1 VKIKPIKKLLVANRS
16 EIAIRVFRAA
26 HELGIRT
33 VAIYSYEDRFA
44 LHRFKAD
51 EAYQIGKKGSEP
63 VKSYLDIEGIIE
75 IAKAYEIDAIHPGYG
90 FLSENGDFARACEKA
105 GIIFIGPSPEL
116 LDMLG
121 NKTSARAIAK
131 KANAPILSGS
141 DNPITSLSEAKEIC
155 AKLGMPVMIKAAHG
169 GGGRG
174 MRVVKTESELEGKL
188 LEAKR
193 ESLTAFGKDEVFI
206 EKYVEQARHIEVQIL
221 GDQHKNM
228 VHMFERDCS
237 LQRRHQK
244 VVEVAPS
251 LNLSKETRAEICN
264 SAVNICKSVNYY
276 NAGTVEY
283 LLDTKTNKFY
293 FIEINPRIQVEHTV
307 TETATGFDIVKRQIL
322 IAQGYELKSEK
333 IGIPNQETIQIIC
346 HAFQCRLTTEDPENS
361 FIPDCGK
368 ITHYRSAGGM
378 GIRLDAGSAFS
389 GAIVTPYYD
398 SLLVK
403 VTASGRTFDDTIAR
417 MDRCLHEFRVRGV
430 KTNLPFLLNLIN
442 HPDFIAGKCTTR
454 FIDENPDLFH
464 FPKRRD
470 RATRLLAFLGD
481 TIINGQPLIPEK
493 PKIIV
498 RKDAVVPAFK
508 ISQKPPQGYRDQLK
522 AMGAEKF
529 CKSLINK
536 KELLI
541 TDTTFRDAHQSI
553 HATRMRTYDML
564 QVIESYAHNHSDLF
578 SLEMWGGAT
587 FDTSMRFLNE
597 CPWDRL
603 RKMRAKAPNML
614 FQMLLRA
621 SNGVGYTNYPDNVV
635 REFIKQTAES
645 GIDIFRIFDS
655 LNWTKNMKI
664 AMDAVIESGAICE
677 AAICYT
683 GDILNPKRTKYDLKY
698 YVSMAKELES
708 MGAHMI
714 AIKDMAGLL
723 KPYAAFE
730 LVSALKAVLKIPVH
744 LHTHDTSGG
753 QIASLIKAA
762 DAGVDI
768 VDVALAPYSGLTSQP
783 NMNSLVEMMRFQA
796 RDTKLNMDAL
806 SRTADYWEV
815 VREYYSPF
823 ESVQKASTAE
833 VYRHEMPGGQYTNLF
848 QQAHSMGL
856 ASRWNEICQTYADV
870 NQLFGDIVKVTPS
883 SKVVGDLAIYLVT
896 NDIKTYELMNADKVI
911 SFPNSVVDLFKG
923 GLGQPP
929 GGWPKELQQKILRGA
944 TPMTDRPGALM
955 ASIDLELKKEE
966 VQAKISRPVSNEEL
980 MSYLMYPDVFAD
992 YARFRNN
999 NGDVSVIPTPVFFYG
1014 LPVSEEVSFEIE
1026 PGKTLIVKFVTASEP
1041 NEEGICKV
1049 FFELNG
1055 QPREVDV
1062 PNKKVAASSNA
1073 KAKVNEANPNQ
1084 VGAPMPGMVVKISAK
1099 EGKKVAKND
1108 PILTMEAMKME
1119 TTIYADREGIIAKIH
1134 IKAGEKVKSKDLLFE
1149 YQA

>member
-1 VKIKPIKKLLVANRS
+1 MNIKPIKKILVANRS

-63 VKSYLDIEGIIE
+63 VKSYLDIEGIID

-90 FLSENGDFARACEKA
+90 FLSENGDFARACQNA
-105 GIIFIGPSPEL
+105 GIIFIGPSSDL

-121 NKTSARAIAK
+121 NKTSARTIAK

-141 DNPITSLSEAKEIC
+141 ENPVKSLAEAKEIC
-155 AKLGMPVMIKAAHG
+155 SKLGMPVMLKAAHG

-174 MRVVKTESELEGKL
+174 MRVVKTEGELEGKL

-193 ESLTAFGKDEVFI
+193 ESLTAFGKDDVFI
-206 EKYVEQARHIEVQIL
+206 EKYVEHARHIEVQIL
-221 GDQHKNM
+221 GDQHKNI

-244 VVEVAPS
+244 VVEVAPA
-251 LNLSKETRAEICN
+251 LNLSNETRTEICN

-283 LLDTKTNKFY
+283 LLDTATNKFY

-322 IAQGYELKSEK
+322 IAQGYRLDSEK
-333 IGIPNQETIQIIC
+333 IGIPNQETIQIIG

-361 FIPDCGK
+361 FIPDYGK

-403 VTASGRTFDDTIAR
+403 VTATGRTFDDTVAR

-470 RATRLLAFLGD
+470 RATRLLTFLGD
-481 TIINGQPLIPEK
+481 ILINGQPLISEK

-498 RKDAVVPAFK
+498 RRDAPVPPFK
-508 ISQKPPQGYRDQLK
+508 ISQKPPKGYRDQLLE
-522 AMGAEKF
+522 MGPEKF
-529 CKSLINK
+529 CKSLIGK
-536 KELLI
+536 KELLL
-541 TDTTFRDAHQSI
+541 TDTTFRDAHQSL

-564 QVIESYAHNHSDLF
+564 KIIESYAHNHAGLF

-597 CPWDRL
+597 CPWERL
-603 RKMRAKAPNML
+603 RKMREKAPNML

-621 SNGVGYTNYPDNVV
+621 SNAVGYTNYPDNVV
-635 REFIKQTAES
+635 REFIKQAAKS
-645 GIDIFRIFDS
+645 GVDIFRIFDS

-664 AMDAVIESGAICE
+664 AMDTVIESGAICE

-698 YVSMAKELES
+698 YVAMAKELES
-708 MGAHMI
+708 MGAHII

-730 LVSALKAVLKIPVH
+730 LVSALKAVLKVPVH

-753 QIASLIKAA
+753 QIATLIKAA

-768 VDVALAPYSGLTSQP
+768 VDCAMAAYSGLTSQP
-783 NMNSLVEMMRFQA
+783 NMNSLVEMMRFQN
-796 RDTKLNMDAL
+796 RDTNQTMDDL
-806 SRTADYWEV
+806 SRTADYWEI

-823 ESVQKASTAE
+823 ESIQKSSTAE

-848 QQAHSMGL
+848 QQANSMGL
-856 ASRWNEICQTYADV
+856 SHRWNEICQTYADV

-896 NDIKTYELMNADKVI
+896 NDIKTYEVLNADKDI
-911 SFPNSVVDLFKG
+911 SFPSSVVDMFKG

-929 GGWPKELQQKILRGA
+929 GGFPKELQQKILRGA
-944 TPMTDRPGALM
+944 SPMTDRPGASM
-955 ASIDLELKKEE
+955 PSVDLELKKEE
-966 VQAKISRPVSNEEL
+966 VESKISRPVSNEEL
-980 MSYLMYPDVFAD
+980 MSYLMYPDVFTD
-992 YARFRNN
+992 YARHRNS
-999 NGDVSVIPTPVFFYG
+999 NGDVSVIPTPIFFYG
-1014 LPVSEEVSFEIE
+1014 LPLNEEVSFEIE
-1026 PGKTLIVKFVTASEP
+1026 PGKTLIIKYVTASDP
-1041 NEEGICKV
+1041 NDEGICKV

-1062 PNKKVAASSNA
+1062 PNRKVAASSNA
-1073 KAKVNEANPNQ
+1073 KAKAVEGNPNQ
-1084 VGAPMPGMVVKISAK
+1084 IGAPMPGMIVKISAK
-1099 EGKKVAKND
+1099 EGKKIAKND

-1119 TTIYADREGIIAKIH
+1119 TTIYADREGIISKINV
-1134 IKAGEKVKSKDLLFE
+1134 KTGEKVKAKDLLFE
-1149 YQA
+1149 YQ